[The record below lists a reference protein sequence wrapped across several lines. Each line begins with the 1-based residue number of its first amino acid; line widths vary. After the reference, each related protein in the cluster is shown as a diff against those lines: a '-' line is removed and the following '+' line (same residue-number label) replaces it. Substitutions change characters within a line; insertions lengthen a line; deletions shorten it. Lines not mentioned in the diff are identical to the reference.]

1 MTAPRCML
9 DTNAVILAA
18 VGRNEALRAR
28 LRTFTAGALV
38 LSAITWAELER
49 GWRAG
54 HADPSR
60 TDPVLSLLPIL
71 PFGAD
76 AAAAYG
82 RVMASAPR
90 GPKGSFDR
98 LIAAHALSLGLTI
111 VTGDKRGF
119 AGVAGLDVEDWH
131 A

>member
-1 MTAPRCML
+1 MIAPRYLL
-9 DTNAVILAA
+9 DTNVVIFAAREPDGALADRLVEQA
-18 VGRNEALRAR
+18 VGTLA
-28 LRTFTAGALV
+28 V
-38 LSAITWAELER
+38 SAITLAELER

-54 HADPSR
+54 HADKDRAAPFLA
-60 TDPVLSLLPIL
+60 DIPVL

-98 LIAAHALSLGLTI
+98 LIAAHALSAGLTI
-111 VTGDKRGF
+111 VTSDRRGF
-119 AGVAGLDVEDWH
+119 AGVAGLAVEDWH